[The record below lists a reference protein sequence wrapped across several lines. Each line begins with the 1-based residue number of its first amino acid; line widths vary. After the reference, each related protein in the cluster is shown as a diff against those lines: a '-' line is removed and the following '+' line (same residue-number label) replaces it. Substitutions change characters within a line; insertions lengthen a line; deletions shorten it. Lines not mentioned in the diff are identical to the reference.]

1 MIQSDF
7 PYGEYFAESIQDQ
20 PWTGEPV
27 TPVPGIWHNNRLMK
41 DEYDVSYEYENNVN
55 PGVATVYVIFSKNGE
70 EKGVIPVW
78 FLIEKG
84 GGGEQD

>member
-1 MIQSDF
+1 
-7 PYGEYFAESIQDQ
+7 
-20 PWTGEPV
+20 
-27 TPVPGIWHNNRLMK
+27 MK
-41 DEYDVSYEYENNVN
+41 DEYDVSYEYVNNVN

>member
-1 MIQSDF
+1 MKYRI
-7 PYGEYFAESIQDQ
+7 FAVLLALFIA
-20 PWTGEPV
+20 V
-27 TPVPGIWHNNRLMK
+27 TVMPQGTNV
-41 DEYDVSYEYENNVN
+41 NNVN

>member
-1 MIQSDF
+1 MEDEFVVAYQ
-7 PYGEYFAESIQDQ
+7 YG
-20 PWTGEPV
+20 
-27 TPVPGIWHNNRLMK
+27 N
-41 DEYDVSYEYENNVN
+41 DVH